1 MPAIEHSAKGVRL
14 GGRVG
19 EWVRDGDV
27 QGEGGGGEKEHQ
39 SLLNILLSVY
49 YSGFLRVRMF
59 LVRR

>member
-1 MPAIEHSAKGVRL
+1 M
-14 GGRVG
+14 G
-19 EWVRDGDV
+19 EWVRGGDV
-27 QGEGGGGEKEHQ
+27 QGEGGGGGGEKEHQ

>member
-1 MPAIEHSAKGVRL
+1 M
-14 GGRVG
+14 G

>member
-1 MPAIEHSAKGVRL
+1 M
-14 GGRVG
+14 G

-27 QGEGGGGEKEHQ
+27 HGEGGGGGGGGEKEHQ